1 MNESFEREIA
11 DILENLPKS
20 VRKVNDTSAAFFP
33 AASVRHIGVA
43 GPESSNF
50 GGTRVA
56 LGSFFI
62 YTACKQPQSTLPQ
75 RSFKG
80 CVMKA
85 VIMSGGF
92 GTRLRPLTCNIPKP
106 MVPMMNKP
114 MMQHIVDLLMK
125 YGITQIVSTLFYQP
139 EIITGYFGD
148 GSRVGVSMQYRKAD
162 ADYGTAGS
170 VRNAADFLDER
181 FIIISGDVLT
191 DFDLS
196 KAIAFHE
203 EKKAKATLVLTR
215 ATNPLA
221 FGVVI
226 TGADGKITRFLEK
239 PTWGEVF
246 SDTINTGIY
255 IMEPEVLQLVPYQK
269 EFDFSKNLFPAML
282 EQDMGLYG
290 YIAEGYWRD
299 VGNLNEYQEA
309 QLDALEDKVN
319 LLCDGNRVGSAYIG
333 TGTVIE
339 SPVENLQGKVLI
351 GRNCRIG
358 KNVRII
364 KSVIGNDCV
373 VGDGAVIRNSVVWGD
388 ARIGKGAEL
397 TSCVVGKWTTVGDY
411 AIVSDNVYISDKCV
425 IGSESRLA
433 PNIKLWPEKE
443 VEDGAVLTRSM
454 VWEDKWLKDLFTD
467 SRITGLSNIEMNP
480 EFGAKIGAAFGGLI
494 GRGKSVLTSR
504 DADNVSRMMNRA
516 IMCGLMSAGVDAG
529 DLRAVSIPILR
540 QELRTGKHAGGI
552 HIRKSP
558 VDKNLTD
565 IIFFDAKGK
574 DLPSGKTKSLER
586 LFFGEDFPR
595 VKQDEV
601 GGVAFPERAQESYIA
616 KFLSTIN
623 SDAITAAKFKVVM
636 DYSSGIA
643 SSIFPNI
650 LGSFHLQVLSQN
662 AYLDPRKLTR
672 NRDEFAAAVEQL
684 RHIVTSLGYDVGFML
699 DAGAEKCF
707 VVDENGTFIDNDRLL
722 TLITYLFLTVY
733 PDVKKIA
740 VPVTA
745 SAEIDLIAEHM
756 GVEVVK
762 TRDSHLA
769 LMDLASKD
777 DVKFVGGTK
786 GGFIFPDFLFAS
798 DGMYSAAKI
807 LEMMALANVRFGQLD
822 KQVPRLHLCKRIIRC
837 PWDRKG
843 KVMRH
848 LMKATDDHPH
858 RVLIDGVKLHLDR
871 QQSTSVLLWPDRA
884 KPEFHLHAESAD
896 RNLAELLVAQY
907 EEKVVEW
914 RDSRD

>member
-1 MNESFEREIA
+1 
-11 DILENLPKS
+11 
-20 VRKVNDTSAAFFP
+20 
-33 AASVRHIGVA
+33 
-43 GPESSNF
+43 
-50 GGTRVA
+50 
-56 LGSFFI
+56 
-62 YTACKQPQSTLPQ
+62 
-75 RSFKG
+75 
-80 CVMKA
+80 MKA

-114 MMQHIVDLLMK
+114 MMQHIIELLK
-125 YGITQIVSTLFYQP
+125 KHGITQIVSTLFYQP
-139 EIITGYFGD
+139 EIITECFGD
-148 GSRVGVSMQYRKAD
+148 GSKIGVSMQYRKAD

-203 EKKAKATLVLTR
+203 EKKAKATMVLTR

-226 TGADGKITRFLEK
+226 TDANGKITRFLEK

-255 IMEPEVLQLVPYQK
+255 IIEPEVLQMVPYQK

-282 EQDMGLYG
+282 DQDMGLYG

-309 QLDALEDKVN
+309 HLDALDDKVN
-319 LLCDGNRVGSAYIG
+319 VNCDGNRVGTAFIG
-333 TGTVIE
+333 MNTIID
-339 SPVENLQGKVLI
+339 SPIENLQGKVLI
-351 GRNCRIG
+351 GKNCRIG
-358 KNVRII
+358 RNVKIF
-364 KSVIGNDCV
+364 KSVIGNNCTI
-373 VGDGAVIRNSVVWGD
+373 GDGTVIRNSIVWGD
-388 ARIGKGAEL
+388 ARIGKGTEL
-397 TSCVVGKWTTVGDY
+397 TSCVIGKWGTIGDY
-411 AIVSDNVYISDKCV
+411 AVISDNVFISDKCV
-425 IGSESRLA
+425 IGNDTRLA

-443 VEDGAVLTRSM
+443 VEDGAVLTRSL

-467 SRITGLSNIEMNP
+467 ARITGLSNIEMNP
-480 EFGAKIGAAFGGLI
+480 EFGAKIGAAFGALV
-494 GRGKSVLTSR
+494 GKDKTVLMSR

-540 QELRTGKHAGGI
+540 QELRTGKHAGGV

-558 VDKNLTD
+558 IDKNLTD
-565 IIFFDAKGK
+565 IIFFDGKGK

-601 GGVAFPERAQESYIA
+601 GGVTFPERAQESYIE

-623 SDAITAAKFKVVM
+623 VEAISAAKFKLVI

-650 LGSFHLQVLSQN
+650 LGSFHAQVLSQN

-672 NRDEFAAAVEQL
+672 NKAEFDDAVDQL
-684 RHIVTSLGYDVGFML
+684 THIVISLGYDVGFML

-707 VVDENGTFIDNDRLL
+707 VVDENGKFIHNDRLL

-733 PDVKKIA
+733 PEVKKIA
-740 VPVTA
+740 VPITA
-745 SAEIDLIAEHM
+745 SAEIDLIADHM
-756 GVEVVK
+756 GVELIK

-769 LMDLASKD
+769 LMDTASKD
-777 DVKFVGGTK
+777 DVRFVGGTK

-798 DGMYSAAKI
+798 DGMYSVAKI

-822 KQVPRLHLCKRIIRC
+822 KQVPRLHMNKKVIHC

-848 LMKATDDHPH
+848 LMKATDDHQH
-858 RVLIDGVKLHLDR
+858 RVLVDGVKLLLDR
-871 QQSTSVLLWPDRA
+871 ENSSSILMWPDKS
-884 KPEFHLHAESAD
+884 KPTFHLHAESAD
-896 RNLAELLVAQY
+896 AELTDMIAAQY
-907 EEKVVEW
+907 EERIIEW
-914 RDSRD
+914 RDKKD

>member
-1 MNESFEREIA
+1 
-11 DILENLPKS
+11 
-20 VRKVNDTSAAFFP
+20 
-33 AASVRHIGVA
+33 
-43 GPESSNF
+43 
-50 GGTRVA
+50 
-56 LGSFFI
+56 
-62 YTACKQPQSTLPQ
+62 
-75 RSFKG
+75 
-80 CVMKA
+80 
-85 VIMSGGF
+85 MSGGF

-114 MMQHIVDLLMK
+114 MMQHIIELLK
-125 YGITQIVSTLFYQP
+125 KHGITQIVSTLFYQP
-139 EIITGYFGD
+139 EIITECFGD
-148 GSRVGVSMQYRKAD
+148 GSKIGVSMQYRKAD

-226 TGADGKITRFLEK
+226 TDANGKITRFLEK

-255 IMEPEVLQLVPYQK
+255 IIEPEVLQLVPYQK

-309 QLDALEDKVN
+309 HLDALDDKVN
-319 LLCDGNRVGSAYIG
+319 VNCDGNRVGTAFIG
-333 TGTVIE
+333 MNTIID
-339 SPVENLQGKVLI
+339 SPIENLQGKVLI
-351 GRNCRIG
+351 GKNCRIG
-358 KNVRII
+358 RNVKII
-364 KSVIGNDCV
+364 KSVIGNNCT
-373 VGDGAVIRNSVVWGD
+373 VGDGAVIRNSIVWGD

-397 TSCVVGKWTTVGDY
+397 TSCVIGKWGTIGDY
-411 AIVSDNVYISDKCV
+411 AVINDNVFISDKCV
-425 IGSESRLA
+425 IGNDTRLA

-443 VEDGAVLTRSM
+443 VEDGAVLTRSL

-467 SRITGLSNIEMNP
+467 ARITGLSNIEMNP
-480 EFGAKIGAAFGGLI
+480 EFGAKIGAAFGALV
-494 GRGKSVLTSR
+494 GKDKTVLMSR

-540 QELRTGKHAGGI
+540 QELRTGKHAGGV

-558 VDKNLTD
+558 IDKNLTD
-565 IIFFDAKGK
+565 IIFFDGKGK

-601 GGVAFPERAQESYIA
+601 GGVTFPERAQESYIE

-623 SDAITAAKFKVVM
+623 VEAISAAKFKLVI

-650 LGSFHLQVLSQN
+650 LGSFHAQVLSQN

-672 NRDEFAAAVEQL
+672 NKAEFDGAVDQL
-684 RHIVTSLGYDVGFML
+684 THIVISLGYDVGFML

-707 VVDENGTFIDNDRLL
+707 VVDENGKFIHNDRLL

-740 VPVTA
+740 VPITA
-745 SAEIDLIAEHM
+745 SAEIDLIADHM
-756 GVEVVK
+756 GVELIK

-769 LMDLASKD
+769 LMDTASKD
-777 DVKFVGGTK
+777 DVRFVGGTK

-798 DGMYSAAKI
+798 DGMYSVAKI
-807 LEMMALANVRFGQLD
+807 LEMLALANVRFGQLD
-822 KQVPRLHLCKRIIRC
+822 KQVPRLHMNKKVIHC

-848 LMKATDDHPH
+848 LMKETDDHQN
-858 RVLIDGVKLHLDR
+858 RVLVDGVKLILDR
-871 QQSTSVLLWPDRA
+871 EKSSSILMWPDKA
-884 KPEFHLHAESAD
+884 KPTFHLHAESAD
-896 RNLAELLVAQY
+896 AELTDMIAAQY
-907 EEKVVEW
+907 EERIIEW
-914 RDSRD
+914 RDKKD

>member
-1 MNESFEREIA
+1 
-11 DILENLPKS
+11 
-20 VRKVNDTSAAFFP
+20 
-33 AASVRHIGVA
+33 
-43 GPESSNF
+43 
-50 GGTRVA
+50 
-56 LGSFFI
+56 
-62 YTACKQPQSTLPQ
+62 
-75 RSFKG
+75 
-80 CVMKA
+80 MKA

-114 MMQHIVDLLMK
+114 MMQHIVELIKKL
-125 YGITQIVSTLFYQP
+125 GINQIVSTLFYQP

-148 GSRVGVSMQYRKAD
+148 GTKFDVHMQYRKAE

-196 KAIAFHE
+196 KAIEFHE
-203 EKKAKATLVLTR
+203 KKKAKATVVLTR

-226 TGADGKITRFLEK
+226 TDNNGKITRFLEK

-255 IMEPEVLQLVPYQK
+255 IIEPDVLQLVPYQK
-269 EFDFSKNLFPAML
+269 EFDFSKNLFPALL

-309 QLDALEDKVN
+309 HLDALDDKVK
-319 LLCDGNRVGSAYIG
+319 LTAEGNRVGSAFVG
-333 TGTVIE
+333 SNTMIE
-339 SPVENLQGKVLI
+339 TAIENLQGKVLI
-351 GRNCRIG
+351 GKNCKIG
-358 KNVRII
+358 KNVKIF

-373 VGDGAVIRNSVVWGD
+373 IEDGALIRNSVVWSD
-388 ARIGKGAEL
+388 TKIGKGAEL
-397 TSCVVGKWTTVGDY
+397 TSCVIGKWGTIGDY
-411 AIVSDNVYISDKCV
+411 ATISDNVFISDKCI
-425 IGSESRLA
+425 IGNESKLA

-443 VEDGAVLTRSM
+443 VEDGAILTRSL

-467 SRITGLSNIEMNP
+467 ARITGLSNIEMNP
-480 EFGAKIGAAFGGLI
+480 EFGAKIGAAFGALT
-494 GRGKSVLTSR
+494 GKGKTILMSR
-504 DADNVSRMMNRA
+504 DSDNVSRMMNRA

-552 HIRKSP
+552 HVRKSP
-558 VDKNLTD
+558 FDKSLTD

-601 GGVAFPERAQESYIA
+601 GGVTFPERAQESYIE

-623 SDAITAAKFKVVM
+623 VDAISQAKFKLVI

-643 SSIFPNI
+643 STIFPNI
-650 LGSFHLQVLSQN
+650 IGSLHAHVLSQN
-662 AYLDPRKLTR
+662 AYLDAKKLTR
-672 NRDEFAAAVEQL
+672 NAEEYDAAVDQL
-684 RHIVTSLGYDVGFML
+684 SHIVTSLGYDVGFLM

-707 VVDENGTFIDNDRLL
+707 VVDENGKFINNDRLL
-722 TLITYLFLTVY
+722 TLVTYLFLSAY
-733 PDVKKIA
+733 PEVKKVA

-762 TRDSHLA
+762 TRDSHLSLIEA
-769 LMDLASKD
+769 ATREDI
-777 DVKFVGGTK
+777 KFVGGTR
-786 GGFIFPDFLFAS
+786 GGFIFTDFLFAS
-798 DGMYSAAKI
+798 DGMYSVAKI
-807 LEMMALANVRFGQLD
+807 LEMMALTNTRFGKLD
-822 KQVPRLHLCKRIIRC
+822 QQVPKLHMNKKMVHV
-837 PWDRKG
+837 PWDKKG
-843 KVMRH
+843 KVMRY
-848 LMKATDDHPH
+848 LMKETDNQPQ
-858 RVLIDGVKLHLDR
+858 RILLDGVKLVLD
-871 QQSTSVLLWPDRA
+871 QKASTSVLLWPDRA
-884 KPEFHLHAESAD
+884 KPTFHLHAESAEKE
-896 RNLAELLVAQY
+896 LADMLVAQY
-907 EEKVVEW
+907 EEKIVEW
-914 RDSRD
+914 RDTRD

>member
-1 MNESFEREIA
+1 
-11 DILENLPKS
+11 
-20 VRKVNDTSAAFFP
+20 
-33 AASVRHIGVA
+33 
-43 GPESSNF
+43 
-50 GGTRVA
+50 
-56 LGSFFI
+56 
-62 YTACKQPQSTLPQ
+62 
-75 RSFKG
+75 
-80 CVMKA
+80 
-85 VIMSGGF
+85 MSGGF

-114 MMQHIVDLLMK
+114 MMQHIIELLKK

-139 EIITGYFGD
+139 DIITGFFGD
-148 GSRVGVSMQYRKAD
+148 GSKFGVSMQYRKAD

-226 TGADGKITRFLEK
+226 TDASGKITRFLEK

-255 IMEPEVLQLVPYQK
+255 IIEPDVLQLVPYQK

-309 QLDALEDKVN
+309 HLDALDDKVKVN
-319 LLCDGNRVGSAYIG
+319 CDGNRVGSAFIG
-333 TGTVIE
+333 TNTIVD
-339 SPVENLQGKVLI
+339 SPIDNLQGKVLI

-358 KNVRII
+358 RNVKII
-364 KSVIGNDCV
+364 KSVIGNNCT
-373 VGDGAVIRNSVVWGD
+373 VGDGAVIRNSIIWGD
-388 ARIGKGAEL
+388 SRIGKGAEL
-397 TSCVVGKWTTVGDY
+397 TSCVIGKWGTVGEY
-411 AIVSDNVYISDKCV
+411 AVISDNVFISDKCI
-425 IGSESRLA
+425 IGNDTRLA

-443 VEDGAVLTRSM
+443 VEDGAVLTRSL

-467 SRITGLSNIEMNP
+467 ARITGLSNIEMNP
-480 EFGAKIGAAFGGLI
+480 EFGAKIGAAFGALV
-494 GRGKSVLTSR
+494 GKDKTVLMSR

-540 QELRTGKHAGGI
+540 QELRTGKHAGGV

-558 VDKNLTD
+558 IDKNLTD
-565 IIFFDAKGK
+565 IIFFDGKGK

-601 GGVAFPERAQESYIA
+601 GGVTFPERAQESYIE
-616 KFLSTIN
+616 KFLSTVN
-623 SDAITAAKFKVVM
+623 AEAISAANFKLVI

-650 LGSFHLQVLSQN
+650 LGSFHAQVLSQN

-672 NRDEFAAAVEQL
+672 SKAEFDTAVEEL
-684 RHIVTSLGYDVGFML
+684 THIVISLGYDVGFML

-707 VVDENGTFIDNDRLL
+707 VVDENGKFIDTDRLL

-740 VPVTA
+740 VPITA
-745 SAEIDLIAEHM
+745 SAEIDLIAEHN
-756 GVEVVK
+756 GVELIK

-769 LMDLASKD
+769 LMDTASKD
-777 DVKFVGGTK
+777 DVRFVGGTK

-798 DGMYSAAKI
+798 DGMYSVVKI
-807 LEMMALANVRFGQLD
+807 LEMLALANVRFGQLD
-822 KQVPRLHLCKRIIRC
+822 KQVPKLHMSKKVIHC

-843 KVMRH
+843 KVMRY
-848 LMKATDDHPH
+848 LMKETDGHH
-858 RVLIDGVKLHLDR
+858 NRILVDGVKLQLDR
-871 QQSTSVLLWPDRA
+871 EKSTSVLMWPDKA
-884 KPEFHLHAESAD
+884 KPTFHLHAESTD
-896 RNLAELLVAQY
+896 PELTEMIAAQY
-907 EEKVVEW
+907 EERIIEW
-914 RDSRD
+914 RDMKE

>member
-1 MNESFEREIA
+1 
-11 DILENLPKS
+11 
-20 VRKVNDTSAAFFP
+20 
-33 AASVRHIGVA
+33 
-43 GPESSNF
+43 
-50 GGTRVA
+50 
-56 LGSFFI
+56 
-62 YTACKQPQSTLPQ
+62 
-75 RSFKG
+75 
-80 CVMKA
+80 MKA

-114 MMQHIVDLLMK
+114 MMQHIIELLK
-125 YGITQIVSTLFYQP
+125 KHGITQIVSTLFYQP
-139 EIITGYFGD
+139 EIITECFGD
-148 GSRVGVSMQYRKAD
+148 GSKIGVSMQYRKAD

-226 TGADGKITRFLEK
+226 TDADGKITRFLEK

-255 IMEPEVLQLVPYQK
+255 IIEPEVLQLVPYQK

-290 YIAEGYWRD
+290 FVAEGYWRD

-309 QLDALEDKVN
+309 HLDALDDKVN
-319 LLCDGNRVGSAYIG
+319 VNCDGNRVGTAFIG
-333 TGTVIE
+333 TNSIID
-339 SPVENLQGKVLI
+339 SPIDNLQGKVLI

-358 KNVRII
+358 RNVKII
-364 KSVIGNDCV
+364 KSVIGNNCI
-373 VGDGAVIRNSVVWGD
+373 VGDGAVIRNSIVWGD
-388 ARIGKGAEL
+388 TRIGKGAEL
-397 TSCVVGKWTTVGDY
+397 SSCVIGKWGTIGDY
-411 AIVSDNVYISDKCV
+411 AVINDNVFISDKCV
-425 IGSESRLA
+425 IGNDTRLA

-443 VEDGAVLTRSM
+443 VEDGAVLTRSL

-467 SRITGLSNIEMNP
+467 ARITGLSNIEMNP
-480 EFGAKIGAAFGGLI
+480 EFGAKIGAAFGALV
-494 GRGKSVLTSR
+494 GKDKTVLMSR

-540 QELRTGKHAGGI
+540 QELRTGKHAGGV

-558 VDKNLTD
+558 IDKNLTD
-565 IIFFDAKGK
+565 IIFFDGKGK

-601 GGVAFPERAQESYIA
+601 GGVTFPERAQESYIE
-616 KFLSTIN
+616 KFLSTVNIE
-623 SDAITAAKFKVVM
+623 AISAAGFKLVI

-650 LGSFHLQVLSQN
+650 LGSFHAQVLSQN

-672 NRDEFAAAVEQL
+672 NAAEFDEAVEEL
-684 RHIVTSLGYDVGFML
+684 THIVISLGYDIGFML

-707 VVDENGTFIDNDRLL
+707 VVDENGKFINTDRLL

-740 VPVTA
+740 VPITA

-756 GVEVVK
+756 GVELIK

-769 LMDLASKD
+769 LMDTASKD
-777 DVKFVGGTK
+777 DVRFVGGTK

-798 DGMYSAAKI
+798 DGMYSVVKI
-807 LEMMALANVRFGQLD
+807 LEMLALANVRFGQLD
-822 KQVPRLHLCKRIIRC
+822 KQVPKLHMTKKVIHC

-843 KVMRH
+843 KVMRY
-848 LMKATDDHPH
+848 LMKETDDHDN
-858 RVLIDGVKLHLDR
+858 RVLVDGVKLQLDR
-871 QQSTSVLLWPDRA
+871 EKSTSVLMWPDKA
-884 KPEFHLHAESAD
+884 KPTFHLHAESTDPDLTEMIA
-896 RNLAELLVAQY
+896 AQY
-907 EEKVVEW
+907 EERIIEW
-914 RDSRD
+914 RDKKD